1 MSVHFLGGY
10 LYGCYSTGTVGIKR
24 HQREIVGDFGD
35 VSELRP
41 RLLDNVG
48 IDVGKAG
55 GVDRIC
61 AVQLPFNKD
70 GKD

>member
-1 MSVHFLGGY
+1 M
-10 LYGCYSTGTVGIKR
+10 YGCYSTGTVGFER
-24 HQREIVGDFGD
+24 HQRAISGDFGD
-35 VSELRP
+35 VPEFHT

-48 IDVGKAG
+48 IDVGEVG
-55 GVDRIC
+55 SVSRVC